1 MSGKLILKK
10 LLPLKICFIL
20 FVTIFSSAYANE
32 FMENLDE
39 VRKNKDNAT
48 STLPD
53 TLNEYISKHSSWNSS
68 DKSSL
73 SYIASRCG
81 ILNKVISERY
91 KNIADAQEI
100 YNMSLMNS
108 KIFSRASSDIYKTRC
123 INYACIKEKKIIA
136 QEREKKW
143 TLIYEEEVVK
153 NIDIYGKIIHGDIKS
168 DFSTC
173 TIKVKPVLK

>member
-1 MSGKLILKK
+1 MKKILLILF
-10 LLPLKICFIL
+10 LIPNLTYALP
-20 FVTIFSSAYANE
+20 VS
-32 FMENLDE
+32 LDE
-39 VRKNKDNAT
+39 
-48 STLPD
+48 
-53 TLNEYISKHSSWNSS
+53 YMYKHSTWSSS
-68 DKSSL
+68 DKVSL
-73 SYIASRCG
+73 SYIESRCG
-81 ILNKVISERY
+81 ILFEVISEHY
-91 KNIADAQEI
+91 KNVVDAQEI

>member
-1 MSGKLILKK
+1 MKK
-10 LLPLKICFIL
+10 LLPFKICFVL
-20 FVTIFSSAYANE
+20 FVTIFSSANANE
-32 FMENLDE
+32 FMQNLEE

-48 STLPD
+48 LTLPD

-91 KNIADAQEI
+91 KDVGAQDKYNRAIMDAV
-100 YNMSLMNS
+100 
-108 KIFSRASSDIYKTRC
+108 IFSSASSDIYKTRC

-136 QEREKKW
+136 QERERKW
-143 TLIYEEEVVK
+143 ALIYEEEVEK
-153 NIDIYGKIIHGDIKS
+153 NIDTYGNIIHGDIKS

>member
-1 MSGKLILKK
+1 MKK
-10 LLPLKICFIL
+10 LLPLKICFL

-32 FMENLDE
+32 FMENIE
-39 VRKNKDNAT
+39 GVRKNKDNAAF
-48 STLPD
+48 TLPV

-91 KNIADAQEI
+91 KYVGAQDKYNRAIMDAV
-100 YNMSLMNS
+100 L
-108 KIFSRASSDIYKTRC
+108 FSSASSDIYKTRC

-136 QEREKKW
+136 KDRSKKW
-143 TLIYEEEVVK
+143 TLVYEKDAEK
-153 NIDIYGKIIHGDIKS
+153 NIDIYGKMINGLINT

-173 TIKVKPVLK
+173 MNKVKPILK